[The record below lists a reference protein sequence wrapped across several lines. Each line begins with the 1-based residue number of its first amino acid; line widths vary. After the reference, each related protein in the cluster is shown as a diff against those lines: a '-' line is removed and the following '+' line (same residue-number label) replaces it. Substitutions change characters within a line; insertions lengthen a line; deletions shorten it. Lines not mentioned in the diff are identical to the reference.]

1 MVNLKHSKKEIER
14 LKRQTH
20 MDRVERKIFEVD
32 ASTKMQFKDRNSELI
47 WTCFVYRNS
56 KHFYNRSV
64 AEYACRWAK
73 YMQHLIETQNK
84 TVSQIAENTSY
95 ICNIDGIT
103 GFQFNY
109 ALSAL
114 SELWLYGDELLQWY
128 NNKYGI
134 KQVDSDIDKPAMWD
148 FSSK

>member
-32 ASTKMQFKDRNSELI
+32 ASTNMQFKDRNSELI

-64 AEYACRWAK
+64 VEYACRWAK
-73 YMQHLIETQNK
+73 YMQHLIETQHKN
-84 TVSQIAENTSY
+84 VFQIAENTAHV
-95 ICNIDGIT
+95 CNIDCIT

-114 SELWLYGDELLQWY
+114 SEVWLYGDELRKWY
-128 NNKYGI
+128 NKKYGI
-134 KQVDSDIDKPAMWD
+134 KQDGNNVNNSAAWELFTK
-148 FSSK
+148 

>member
-1 MVNLKHSKKEIER
+1 MVNPKHSKMEIKR
-14 LKRQTH
+14 LKKQVH
-20 MDRVERKIFEVD
+20 FSMVERKIFEVD
-32 ASTKMQFKDRNSELI
+32 ASTNMKFKDEKSGLM
-47 WTCFVYRNS
+47 WTCFVRRNS
-56 KHFYNRSV
+56 THFYNRSIV
-64 AEYACRWAK
+64 EYACRWARF
-73 YMQHLIETQNK
+73 MQYLIETQNK

-103 GFQFNY
+103 GFQFKY

-134 KQVDSDIDKPAMWD
+134 KQVDSDIDKLAMWD